1 MLSSSIK
8 VKKKSG
14 YELFF
19 FVVYVKLIIVFS
31 GNFFILSSSL
41 ERHAEKQHALETR
54 KQENNFFRDHSNHQT
69 AALLEKCIISLIHD
83 GVLKVFLADR
93 GGEVTLRKISKNLKI
108 KFLKSGEDCL

>member
-1 MLSSSIK
+1 MMWTGISVVIK
-8 VKKKSG
+8 FDKGKKKSG

-41 ERHAEKQHALETR
+41 ERHAKKQHALETR

-93 GGEVTLRKISKNLKI
+93 GGEVRSDAKKNLKEF
-108 KFLKSGEDCL
+108 KD